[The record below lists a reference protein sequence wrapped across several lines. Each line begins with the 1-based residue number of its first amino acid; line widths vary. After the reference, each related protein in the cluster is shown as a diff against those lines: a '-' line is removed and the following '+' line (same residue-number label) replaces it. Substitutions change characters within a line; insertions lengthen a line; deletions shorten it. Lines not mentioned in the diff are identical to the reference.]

1 MIIKEIRIFEL
12 NKNKNTTNKI
22 CVLRL
27 SYYKFYMIILE
38 IKERPKINNLNF
50 HLK

>member
-12 NKNKNTTNKI
+12 NKDKNTTNKI

-27 SYYKFYMIILE
+27 SDYKFYMIILE
-38 IKERPKINNLNF
+38 IKD
-50 HLK
+50 LKSII